1 MTVIGDLWWI
11 ENLLINWIRQL
22 HTLNKKGILC
32 FFSMKILKLSLNSLI
47 YRSQFTKSLMCRTV
61 NLWKL
66 FSKHFPHY
74 IGESVAADY
83 PPETGRGLRKGGLG
97 RQEQE
102 FRKKDMQFKGQ
113 RGPLQGQGKGN
124 RDRQQKL
131 GKNKD
136 RSWIV
141 GKAHHW
147 WEL

>member
-66 FSKHFPHY
+66 FSKHFPRY

-83 PPETGRGLRKGGLG
+83 SPETGRGLGKGGLR

-102 FRKKDMQFKGQ
+102 FRKTCNS
-113 RGPLQGQGKGN
+113 RGRGGPC
-124 RDRQQKL
+124 RDKERETGIGSKSL
-131 GKNKD
+131 AKIKTGA
-136 RSWIV
+136 
-141 GKAHHW
+141 G
-147 WEL
+147 L